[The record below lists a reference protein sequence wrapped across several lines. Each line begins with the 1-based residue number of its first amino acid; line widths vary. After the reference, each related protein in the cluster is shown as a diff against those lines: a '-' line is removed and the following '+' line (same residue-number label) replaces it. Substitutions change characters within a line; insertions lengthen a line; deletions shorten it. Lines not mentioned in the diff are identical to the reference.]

1 MTDPRVELAIRLF
14 QDAYQMQM
22 QGELD
27 VAMDLY
33 KKSIHLH
40 PTAEAYTFLGWAYRF
55 QGRLDDAILECKHAI
70 ELDPTFGN
78 PYNDIGAYLIEKG
91 QVDDA
96 IPWLEGYQECTL
108 RQLPLSLV
116 QPRSRLRAKGSIPPC
131 TGLLPAGGRY
141 RTRLRNGEAGSRKSK
156 TNDAVIQVG
165 LKPT

>member
-1 MTDPRVELAIRLF
+1 MGNMTDPRVELAIQLF

-33 KKSIHLH
+33 KKSIKLH

-55 QGRLDDAILECKHAI
+55 QGRLDECKHAI
-70 ELDPTFGN
+70 EIDPTFGN

-96 IPWLEGYQECTL
+96 IPWLEKATKSIRYDSYHFPWYNLGRAYVVKDMYRRAQDCF
-108 RQLPLSLV
+108 R
-116 QPRSRLRAKGSIPPC
+116 RSRPGP
-131 TGLLPAGGRY
+131 
-141 RTRLRNGEAGSRKSK
+141 
-156 TNDAVIQVG
+156 
-165 LKPT
+165 

>member
-1 MTDPRVELAIRLF
+1 MGNMTDPRVELAIQLF

-22 QGELD
+22 QGELE

-33 KKSIHLH
+33 KKSIKLH

-70 ELDPTFGN
+70 EIDPTFGN

-96 IPWLEGYQECTL
+96 IPWLEKATKSIRYDSYHYPWYNLG
-108 RQLPLSLV
+108 
-116 QPRSRLRAKGSIPPC
+116 RAYVVKEM
-131 TGLLPAGGRY
+131 Y
-141 RTRLRNGEAGSRKSK
+141 RRAQ
-156 TNDAVIQVG
+156 DCFQQAVDIEPDYTMAKQALEKVKRMIQ
-165 LKPT
+165 